1 MVEGSG
7 TWPTVMVPAVTKFAL
22 TPGLRVML
30 LTGVSK
36 TKPMKSEADEG
47 AQLVEVLS
55 PKRMSMESGTKFP
68 GRSVMKKFPP
78 TAVMFPLVRL
88 KTSELLES
96 LTESHLVP
104 PFTTVQ
110 SSSEVGWGLALKLIP
125 LPLKFWGAAVT
136 PLLVLVMPPKFSV

>member
-1 MVEGSG
+1 M
-7 TWPTVMVPAVTKFAL
+7 
-22 TPGLRVML
+22 
-30 LTGVSK
+30 
-36 TKPMKSEADEG
+36 
-47 AQLVEVLS
+47 
-55 PKRMSMESGTKFP
+55 KFP
-68 GRSVMKKFPP
+68 GRSVVKKFPP

-104 PFTTVQ
+104 PFTTIQ
-110 SSSEVGWGLALKLIP
+110 SSSDVGWGLALKLIP